1 MKSKCAPMLSHGLTG
16 MRTVDFEK
24 PVFLQPVKVIEYHG
38 QIQGEGDPDTPEK
51 SQKYRVS

>member
-1 MKSKCAPMLSHGLTG
+1 MLSHGLTG